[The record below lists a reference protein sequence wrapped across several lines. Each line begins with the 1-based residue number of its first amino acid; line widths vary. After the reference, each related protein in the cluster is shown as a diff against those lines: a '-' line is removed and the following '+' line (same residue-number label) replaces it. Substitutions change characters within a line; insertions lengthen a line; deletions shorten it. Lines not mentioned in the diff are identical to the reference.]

1 MTVLLVHRRRRQRKL
16 LAKMDSTVSKERA
29 TDSTSVRTAIGMKT
43 NGVPTDFSSLKTQ
56 TDVNIRPMWT
66 AKAHP
71 IFART
76 ESIPIPMSAMRTLCA
91 RMGTNMRQCTVRRDC
106 SSTPK
111 WMCATGQK
119 MSIAEAKRPKNP
131 RRIRHLPV
139 GVTRTV
145 KTPEVALS
153 NVLWNVLLFR
163 LVHLRRHLRKHR
175 AKTDSIVS
183 KELATDSTSV
193 PMEFSFPTSGVPT
206 DFSFPRRR
214 KDANLRPMLT
224 AKDPNIARTAFIRY
238 LINATHTSFV
248 QTAFNSKTCTAR
260 ANCCLIQSNKF
271 AIILKM

>member
-1 MTVLLVHRRRRQRKL
+1 
-16 LAKMDSTVSKERA
+16 MDFAVSKERV
-29 TDSTSVRTAIGMKT
+29 TDSTSVRTAIGMKI
-43 NGVPTDFSSLKTQ
+43 NGVPTDCSSLKTQ
-56 TDVNIRPMWT
+56 TVVSIRPMWT
-66 AKAHP
+66 ATERL

-76 ESIPIPMSAMRTLCA
+76 ESIPIPMSAMRTSCA
-91 RMGTNMRQCTVRRDC
+91 QMETNMRQCTVRRDC

-145 KTPEVALS
+145 ETLEVALS
-153 NVLWNVLLFR
+153 NVLSNVLLFR
-163 LVHLRRHLRKHR
+163 LVHLQRHLRKHR
-175 AKTDSIVS
+175 VKTDFTVS
-183 KELATDSTSV
+183 KELATDSISV
-193 PMEFSFPTSGVPT
+193 PMASSFPTSGVPT
-206 DFSFPRRR
+206 DFNFRRR
-214 KDANLRPMLT
+214 LRDANLQPMLT
-224 AKDPNIARTAFIRY
+224 AKDQNIVRTAFIRY

-260 ANCCLIQSNKF
+260 ANFSSIQSNKF